1 MAAIKGGAQ
10 LKKVAPISEKKSSGG
25 GGVGI
30 MKGGLVDSLLNRRA
44 ALEGSDSDDS
54 DEDWGSDED

>member
-1 MAAIKGGAQ
+1 M
-10 LKKVAPISEKKSSGG
+10 
-25 GGVGI
+25 GI

-54 DEDWGSDED
+54 DSDWGSDED